1 MSSNGCAECVVT
13 EYCPEC
19 ETEVTMHWDVRALGY
34 KAFCPHCGKRLML
47 CSECQFIDDC
57 DYDSETDSCRFN
69 ARRNNVGKK
78 YRLTLTEKQLR
89 VINAALEEYFRAAFN
104 QWDVLANRMAFRG
117 FNSKHHTGTEFDRR
131 IVKRNAAR
139 HTLDAAGA
147 ILLSGSDCAGNRD
160 LTKTEDEKIASDM
173 WRILR
178 WELQPESLKREIY
191 RDTYHESNEPP
202 IKVEAVSE

>member
-1 MSSNGCAECVVT
+1 MNKLQITMTT
-13 EYCPEC
+13 E
-19 ETEVTMHWDVRALGY
+19 
-34 KAFCPHCGKRLML
+34 
-47 CSECQFIDDC
+47 Q
-57 DYDSETDSCRFN
+57 
-69 ARRNNVGKK
+69 ARIIKV
-78 YRLTLTEKQLR
+78 
-89 VINAALEEYFRAAFN
+89 ALEEYFRASLG
-104 QWDVLANRMAFRG
+104 QWSGLADRMAFRG

-147 ILLSGSDCAGNRD
+147 ILLSESDCAGTCG

-178 WELQPESLKREIY
+178 WELQPESFKREIY

-202 IKVEAVSE
+202 IKVEEVSDDA

>member
-1 MSSNGCAECVVT
+1 MSSNECAECVVT

-19 ETEVTMHWDVRALGY
+19 ETEVTMQWDVRALGY

-47 CSECQFIDDC
+47 CSECQFIDGC

-69 ARRNNVGKK
+69 ARRNDIGKK
-78 YRLTLTEKQLR
+78 YRLTLTENQLR
-89 VINAALEEYFRAAFN
+89 VINIALEEYFRASLG
-104 QWDVLANRMAFRG
+104 QWSGLADRLAFRG
-117 FNSKHHTGTEFDRR
+117 YNRKHDMGTEVDRR

-139 HTLDAAGA
+139 HMLDAAGA
-147 ILLSGSDCAGNRD
+147 ILLSESDCAGNCD

-178 WELQPESLKREIY
+178 WELQPESFKREIY
-191 RDTYHESNEPP
+191 RDTYHESDEPP
-202 IKVEAVSE
+202 IKVEEV

>member
-19 ETEVTMHWDVRALGY
+19 EIEVTMQWDVRALGY

-47 CSECQFIDDC
+47 CDECQTRKDGGFMDDC

-69 ARRNNVGKK
+69 ARRNNMGKK

-89 VINAALEEYFRAAFN
+89 VINVALEEYFRAALG
-104 QWDVLANRMAFRG
+104 QWDLLAERLAFRG
-117 FNSKHHTGTEFDRR
+117 LNDHPNNIELVRR
-131 IVKRNAAR
+131 MTKKDAAR
-139 HTLDAAGA
+139 RMLNAVGEILVDRYDIPKQEEDMIA
-147 ILLSGSDCAGNRD
+147 I
-160 LTKTEDEKIASDM
+160 DM

-178 WELQPESLKREIY
+178 RELTPESLKQEIY
-191 RDTYHESNEPP
+191 RDTYRESDEPP
-202 IKVEAVSE
+202 IKVEEA

>member
-1 MSSNGCAECVVT
+1 M
-13 EYCPEC
+13 
-19 ETEVTMHWDVRALGY
+19 
-34 KAFCPHCGKRLML
+34 
-47 CSECQFIDDC
+47 
-57 DYDSETDSCRFN
+57 
-69 ARRNNVGKK
+69 GKK
-78 YRLTLTEKQLR
+78 YRLTLTENQLR

-147 ILLSGSDCAGNRD
+147 ILLSESDCAGNCD

-178 WELQPESLKREIY
+178 WELKPESFKREIY
-191 RDTYHESNEPP
+191 RDTYHESDEPP
-202 IKVEAVSE
+202 IKVEEVSDDA